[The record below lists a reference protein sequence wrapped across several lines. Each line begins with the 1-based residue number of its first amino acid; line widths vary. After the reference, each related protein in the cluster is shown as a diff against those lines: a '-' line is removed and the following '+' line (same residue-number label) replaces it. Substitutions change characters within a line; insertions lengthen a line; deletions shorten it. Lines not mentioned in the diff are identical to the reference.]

1 MVVEAGKG
9 REKANCRDKV
19 IEREKGEY
27 ADVNRS
33 SHDNNCSSGIVT
45 LTFFVEKK
53 NCVYL
58 VQENV

>member
-27 ADVNRS
+27 ADVKRP
-33 SHDNNCSSGIVT
+33 SHDNNCSSGIIT
-45 LTFFVEKK
+45 LTLFLSEKK
-53 NCVYL
+53 YL